1 VKFRYIKLI
10 PGGVC
15 QPEHFRVNARA
26 VPFHEQHG
34 GQPNVALIACKTHCA
49 TACAFSNGGY
59 NGACNVVTAK
69 HFSSGYARAV
79 VLVGESAIM
88 NTEKAFTIERICRE
102 VAKCLQIPDE
112 EVFIAT
118 NGALGQRFEGEL
130 LIEESSS
137 LANGLVADAA
147 DTTPIATAIHG
158 KQAACIFE
166 LSNFKGKIGAV
177 YSSDGATTCMLTTDV
192 AIAPDT
198 LQKALSTALKET
210 FYQTAYSSINSPNDY
225 VGILANG
232 GLGNYKISCE
242 DTEYKKFLM
251 ALEEFL
257 AYICRDL
264 VKEHGEKRLL
274 TCTVKNTKSKRAARA
289 FAKAVVS
296 CEYVKRKLSQL
307 DFDLQGI
314 VGALNQTGE
323 SWDMQ
328 KMCIVYRS
336 NDTEFVLFEDGIAAE
351 YFPVVPEIICE
362 EDEVEIRIDFKSG
375 NYGATAYTGVYK

>member
-1 VKFRYIKLI
+1 MKSRYIQLI
-10 PGGVC
+10 SGGVC
-15 QPEHFRVNARA
+15 QPKHFRVNARA
-26 VPFHEQHG
+26 VPFHERHD
-34 GQPNVALIACKTHCA
+34 GQPNVALVACKTHCA
-49 TACAFSNGGY
+49 TACAFANGGY

-88 NTEKAFTIERICRE
+88 DTEKAFTIERICRE

-118 NGALGQRFEGEL
+118 NGGLGQRFDGEL
-130 LIEESSS
+130 LIEESVP
-137 LANGLVADAA
+137 LTNGLILDAT
-147 DTTPIATAIHG
+147 DTANIAKAING
-158 KQAACIFE
+158 KQVACTFE

-210 FYQTAYSSINSPNDY
+210 FWQTSHSSNCSPNDF

-232 GLGNYKISCE
+232 ALGNYKISCE
-242 DTEYKKFLM
+242 DTEYKKFLL
-251 ALEEFL
+251 ALEVLL

-264 VKEHGEKRLL
+264 VKKGGENRLL
-274 TCTVKNTKSKRAARA
+274 TCSVKNTKSKRAARA
-289 FAKAVVS
+289 FAKAVVCS
-296 CEYVKRKLSQL
+296 EYVKSKLSKS

-314 VGALNQTGE
+314 VGALNETGE
-323 SWDMQ
+323 SWDM
-328 KMCIVYRS
+328 KKVCILYRS
-336 NDTEFVLFEDGIAAE
+336 NDTEFVLFEDGIAME
-351 YFPVVPEIICE
+351 YFPVVSEIICE
-362 EDEVEIRIDFKSG
+362 EEEVEIRIDFKSG
-375 NYGATAYTGVYK
+375 NYGAMAYTEIYK